1 MTADSSWHWSDDRG
15 RNGEAARHAFTNC
28 VRIPVK
34 ELPVVTLRSVFE
46 SLRNHVLGHGRTRRT
61 RRQCSV
67 VAADALE
74 LRIVPATVVWTG
86 GSLVNDNWSNPKN
99 WEGETI
105 PKSGDDVEFGPNV
118 GRFDRTP
125 INDIAGLSLNR
136 LRITSGGY
144 TLKGNSI
151 QLSAGVSSVS
161 VDPAGNNVP
170 SLASVIQQNITI
182 PDNHDLSIFLG
193 SQSILHI
200 SGRISGPATSNVEID
215 GDLSATPETRPK
227 LFFTGNQNN
236 AFGKTF
242 VRGLDVG
249 LSRTAGVVT
258 IPGDLTVAQN
268 FSSPAGAVF
277 LNQSEQI
284 RDAAHIDIV
293 GNSRIVF
300 GNNVSE
306 TVNDVTFSRVQ
317 SGGTPIQGQG
327 NLTVSTS
334 IISTPALPDEEQLI
348 KSTTIDIKSLNRRG
362 PGTLT
367 FDVPAL
373 RTVNVQAAVT
383 GNTGIR
389 KTGAGA
395 LNFVGTTGNT
405 YSGKTFVDAGL
416 MSFSKPSGITAL
428 PGTLEIGSASALQT
442 AVDEGPPVKVSLVG
456 NEIVSNTAVVI
467 VHPNGLLQASGST
480 GTSQDEVFGELIL
493 DGGRVSTFG
502 KLSPKRV
509 TVQSSGLGSQVLGE
523 LHIPASV
530 FGVNTI
536 VNYNVA
542 DGAAVNDANVALVT
556 GDGSWI
562 KSGPGTMLIRFGDNA
577 AVQNVTVS
585 DGILELKGLRQATT
599 VTAQG
604 NGTLK
609 GEAIIGGLNAKS
621 GGRVDSSQLLTV
633 FGNVEFKPFTV
644 QQLRPTA
651 TTTTQMRLST
661 TGNVILGDSVA
672 QAFPVLDLLPQGT
685 IPLGTAITVIGVA
698 SGKTLTGK
706 FATPTPTNIG
716 GTVLNEGTTFAA
728 GGQNFTISYHGGS
741 SGKDVVVTRNT
752 GPAFVNRALPQTA
765 NEGDQVTLRGQIT
778 EPDFGDSF
786 RLTVNWGDGQTETF
800 NFSAGSDP
808 NVILNHQYEQDG
820 NYRVHLDWR
829 DQHGGGNTGDHQ
841 IRIRNQRPVLQD
853 VSLSS
858 PIVGTRT
865 TTLFGKVTDAGSLD
879 TLKVTV
885 HWGDGSRAET
895 VTVGPAGEVQSSH
908 TFRRPGRYR
917 ITISAF
923 DGQSVTTTRLWLTVG

>member
-1 MTADSSWHWSDDRG
+1 M
-15 RNGEAARHAFTNC
+15 
-28 VRIPVK
+28 
-34 ELPVVTLRSVFE
+34 VTLRSVFE
-46 SLRNHVLGHGRTRRT
+46 SFRNHVLGYGRTRRA

-105 PKSGDDVEFGPNV
+105 PVPGDDVEFGPNV

-125 INDIAGLSLNR
+125 INDLSGLKLNK

-151 QLSAGVSSVS
+151 QLSDGVSSVS
-161 VDPAGNNVP
+161 EDRAGNNVA

-182 PDNHDLSIFLG
+182 PDNHDLSIFVG
-193 SQSILHI
+193 QRSILHI
-200 SGRISGPATSNVEID
+200 AGRISGPAASSVRID
-215 GDLSATPETRPK
+215 GDPSATLETRPK

-236 AFGKTF
+236 LFGKTI

-249 LSRTAGVVT
+249 LSRTAGTVT
-258 IPGDLTVAQN
+258 IPGDLTLDQN
-268 FSSPAGAVF
+268 SALPGGAVF

-284 RDAAHIDIV
+284 RDTAHVDIV
-293 GNSRIVF
+293 GDSRIVF
-300 GNNVSE
+300 GADISE
-306 TVNDVTFSRVQ
+306 TVNDVLFSRAEI
-317 SGGTPIQGQG
+317 GGTRIQGQG
-327 NLTVSTS
+327 NLTVNST
-334 IISTPALPDEEQLI
+334 IVSTPVIPVEDSLV
-348 KSTTIDIKSLNRRG
+348 KSITIDIKSLNRRG

-367 FDVPAL
+367 FDVPAQRRL
-373 RTVNVQAAVT
+373 TVSAAVK

-389 KTGAGA
+389 KTGAGE
-395 LNFVGTTGNT
+395 LNFAGTTSNT
-405 YSGKTFVDAGL
+405 YSGTTLVDAGL

-428 PGTLEIGSASALQT
+428 PGTLEIGNASAPQT
-442 AVDEGPPVKVSLVG
+442 AVGDEPPVKVSLAG
-456 NEIVSNTAVVI
+456 NEIVSNTAVII
-467 VHPNGLLQASGST
+467 VHPNGLLEAPALAGAP
-480 GTSQDEVFGELIL
+480 QDEVFGELIL
-493 DGGRVSTFG
+493 DGGRVNTFR

-509 TVQSSGLGSQVLGE
+509 TVQSSALGSTVFGE
-523 LHIPASV
+523 LHVPASV

-536 VNYNVA
+536 VDYNVA
-542 DGAAVNDANVALVT
+542 DGVAINDANVARVT
-556 GDGSWI
+556 GDGSWS
-562 KSGPGTMLIRFGDNA
+562 KRGPGTMLSKVDDNT
-577 AVQNVTVS
+577 AVQNVTVTE
-585 DGILELKGLRQATT
+585 GILELKGFRQSTT
-599 VTAQG
+599 VTVQDL
-604 NGTLK
+604 GTLR
-609 GEAIIGGLNAKS
+609 GDAIIGGLNVKS
-621 GGRVDSSQLLTV
+621 SGRVDSSQLLTV

-644 QQLRPTA
+644 HQLRPTA
-651 TTTTQMRLST
+651 TTTTQMKLAT
-661 TGNVILGDSVA
+661 TGNVILGDAGS

-685 IPLGTAITVIGVA
+685 IPVGTRLTVLSVPA
-698 SGKTLTGK
+698 NKTLTGK
-706 FATPTPTNIG
+706 YATPTPTNTG
-716 GTVLNEGTTFAA
+716 GTVLNEGTTFTA
-728 GGQNFTISYHGGS
+728 GGQNFTISYQGGT

-765 NEGDQVTLRGQIT
+765 NEGEQVTLRGHIT
-778 EPDFGDSF
+778 EPDSGDSF
-786 RLTVNWGDGQTETF
+786 RLTVSWGDGQQQTF
-800 NFSAGSDP
+800 DFPAGSDP

-885 HWGDGSRAET
+885 HWGDGSRAKT